1 MGRRAL
7 VRIQQTPVHQP
18 YPMRNG
24 MGSVPRRVSAVNELE
39 HGWSVLEAYGKQEA
53 ASRRRGRIER
63 KHKEKDLWHERRLV
77 KEQ

>member
-1 MGRRAL
+1 
-7 VRIQQTPVHQP
+7 
-18 YPMRNG
+18 MRNG

-53 ASRRRGRIER
+53 ASRRRDRLAR
-63 KHKEKDLWHERRLV
+63 KHKEKDLWHERRLA